1 MRLLKSMAFESY
13 IGRRYLRA
21 KQKQAFVSLIT
32 FLSIAGVG
40 VGVMALIVVIA
51 VMNGFDADLKARI
64 LGGQP
69 QVVLMY
75 HGGPFKNYREA
86 IAKVEK
92 TEGVEAAT
100 PFIVTQGMLR
110 SKYNA
115 VGVRIHGVDPASV
128 GRVMKTLEQVTLPDL
143 SGKAAD
149 QQSMPQEP
157 GIVLGKELARNLG
170 VIEGDRIYLISAHG
184 MLSPI
189 GHLPAMKQFKV
200 TGFFQSGMYEYDQ
213 TFAFIHI
220 KDAQRMLRIGDSV
233 TGIDIRVSNIYAA
246 REIAQDIKSSLGQG
260 FWARDW
266 MQMNK
271 NLFQA
276 LKLERLVMAVILIL
290 IVLVAAFNVASSL
303 IMLVMGKRRDI
314 AILKAMGATNSS
326 VRKIFVF
333 NGMVIGAIGTTFGL
347 VFGLAICFVL
357 KHWELYELAGDI
369 YYFTTTLPVKIE
381 PLWVLGIVSAAMVI
395 CFLATLYPA
404 WQAAKLDPV
413 EAIRYG

>member
-1 MRLLKSMAFESY
+1 MSFELY

-32 FLSIAGVG
+32 ILSVAGVM

-51 VMNGFDADLKARI
+51 VMTGFDADLKARI
-64 LGGQP
+64 LGGQS
-69 QVVLMY
+69 QVMLMR
-75 HGGPFKNYREA
+75 HGGQFKDYHTV

-92 TEGVEAAT
+92 TKGVEAAT

-110 SKYNA
+110 SKSGA
-115 VGVRIHGVDPASV
+115 AGVVIRGIDPETA
-128 GRVMKTLEQVTLPDL
+128 GQVMTTLEQVHLPAL
-143 SGKAAD
+143 STKRSD
-149 QQSMPQEP
+149 QRASPQEP

-220 KDAQRMLRIGDSV
+220 HDAQKMLRMDDSV
-233 TGIDIRVSNIYAA
+233 TGIDIRVSDIYAA
-246 REIAQDIKSSLGQG
+246 RNIADTIVSELG
-260 FWARDW
+260 FPYWARDW
-266 MQMNK
+266 MQMNQ
-271 NLFQA
+271 NLFRA
-276 LKLERLVMAVILIL
+276 LKMERWVMAIILIL
-290 IVLVAAFNVASSL
+290 IVLVAAFNIASSL
-303 IMLVMGKRRDI
+303 IMLVMGKTRDI
-314 AILKAMGATNSS
+314 AILKAMGATNKSI
-326 VRKIFVF
+326 RKIFVF
-333 NGMVIGAIGTTFGL
+333 NGMVIGGIGTFLGLCLGLLLCTF
-347 VFGLAICFVL
+347 L
-357 KHWELYELAGDI
+357 KHYDIYELTGDI
-369 YYFTTTLPVKIE
+369 YYFTTTLPVKVEI
-381 PLWVLGIVSAAMVI
+381 LWVLGIVAAAMVI

-404 WQAAKLDPV
+404 RQAAKLNPV